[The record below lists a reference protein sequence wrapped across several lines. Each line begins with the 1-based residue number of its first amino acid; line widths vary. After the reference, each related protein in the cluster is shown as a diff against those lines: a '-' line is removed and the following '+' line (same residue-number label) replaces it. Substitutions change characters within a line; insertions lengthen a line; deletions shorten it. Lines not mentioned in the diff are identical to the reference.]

1 MIKKKARPVKKKVV
15 AKKKIVKKKTAKK
28 KVAKKLAK
36 KSVKKLKP
44 FKKTVFAK
52 NYKAVKEKKIG
63 KLLHYFDKI
72 KVIVI
77 KLSDTLSVG
86 DTIHVKGGKET
97 DFKQKIV
104 SMEIDGEKIKK
115 AKKGQKVGI
124 KVKERAREG
133 YQVFKI

>member
-1 MIKKKARPVKKKVV
+1 MTSKKSKPAKKKVIAKKKKVATKKKAP
-15 AKKKIVKKKTAKK
+15 KKKIVVKKKI
-28 KVAKKLAK
+28 
-36 KSVKKLKP
+36 S
-44 FKKTVFAK
+44 
-52 NYKAVKEKKIG
+52 KAIKEKKIG

-115 AKKGQKVGI
+115 AKKGQKIGV